1 MDGLLAYNQLLA
13 ANTQA
18 YDDALSEA
26 SRKNELKSEAEEK
39 AKSVVEPISTEFLRE
54 GFAPIGKFVSRK
66 VADALGD
73 NFKPVKNI
81 LSDYNEGGLK
91 QVFSGS
97 LERGIQKPLQEQLE
111 DIKSKA
117 TEQVKQYLPS
127 EDDLIEKAFAKA
139 NPERSAEDVKAA
151 VSSLK
156 NKDEFLRQY
165 REQPNLDQSLSDD
178 DIEAFR
184 ASRVAK
190 LLKKGKSIAQDE
202 IKQTPELG
210 EELQPGY
217 RLIADVTGRASQIAK
232 PQEIVGE
239 AAQRARQAVTLP
251 PGAEIEDIGQ
261 EYMPDMNELAIDGP
275 SMSERLSG
283 LTGKLESPIE
293 SATAKELG
301 SAAEKAGQDA
311 SDAVGKAI
319 SSVTKEGED
328 IGKSVVKSAVKDTA
342 EEAAEGAA
350 ETALDFDPIT
360 APLGVALGLTGIL
373 FGGGIFDHH
382 KHHNAPAMVNS
393 SSQFGV

>member
-97 LERGIQKPLQEQLE
+97 LERGIQKPLQEQLD

-127 EDDLIEKAFAKA
+127 DDDLIEKAFAKA

-251 PGAEIEDIGQ
+251 PGAEIEDIGK
-261 EYMPDMNELAIDGP
+261 EYSPDMNELAIDGP

-283 LTGKLESPIE
+283 LTGKLQNPIE